1 MTTRYYT
8 DEELTD
14 LAEQYLDGFPA
25 EELRMDGEFGSAA
38 WVLDVFTDDELDALS
53 AYLNTKNMTFV
64 QYIHSAAMRDVKE
77 AA

>member
-1 MTTRYYT
+1 MTTRHYT
-8 DEELTD
+8 DAELTD
-14 LAEQYLDGFPA
+14 LAERYSEGFPV

-53 AYLNTKNMTFV
+53 SYLKAKNMTFV
-64 QYIHSAAMRDVKE
+64 QYIHSAVMRDVNK